1 MKKVAAITFGCKVNQ
16 YETACILD
24 DFQKAGY
31 EITEFKNQADIYI
44 INSCTV
50 TNRTDY
56 KSRNAIRKALEFKK
70 NNPDIKVIV
79 TGCYVQI
86 NPEKVKELG
95 PVDLII
101 DNNQKNR
108 IFDFLNDDQPEF
120 SDIFSA
126 FEFAELSTTNIPDK
140 ARAFIKVQDGCNYF
154 CAYCAVPY
162 GRGNPRS
169 RAPINVIKQ
178 VKTLVGSGYKEFV
191 LGGVNLGLYG
201 LEKREK
207 YYLPELLSELEQIGG
222 VEIIRLSS
230 IEPQLFSDDLLS
242 FFRESRK
249 IAPHFHIPLQSGSD
263 TILKRMHRHYRVI
276 EFRLLLEKLLEIF
289 PAAAVGLD
297 IIAGLPGETDKIFR
311 KTYELL
317 LLLPVTY
324 LHVFSYSSRPGT
336 RAAEMSGQV
345 KGDIIKARS
354 SMLTELSE
362 AKKRQY
368 VEKLISE
375 KIFLKGIAEKK
386 VKGFWTA
393 LSDHYI
399 RFYVKNKNLSEKELA
414 TGHTQNALF
423 DGVEVE

>member
-31 EITEFKNQADIYI
+31 EITEFKNLADVYI

-86 NPEKVKELG
+86 NREKVKELG
-95 PVDLII
+95 PVDLIV

-108 IFDFLNDDQPEF
+108 IFDFLNNDLPEF
-120 SDIFSA
+120 TDIFSV
-126 FEFAELSTTNIPDK
+126 FDFAELSTANIPDK

-154 CAYCAVPY
+154 CAYCTVPY

-169 RAPINVIKQ
+169 RDPMNVIKQ
-178 VKTLVGSGYKEFV
+178 VETLVASGYKEFV

-201 LEKREK
+201 LEKQDK
-207 YYLPELLSELEQIGG
+207 YHLPELLKDLEQIEG

-230 IEPQLFSDDLLS
+230 IEPQLFNDELFNYLRDSK
-242 FFRESRK
+242 K

-263 TILKRMHRHYRVI
+263 TILKRMHRHYRVM
-276 EFRLLLEKLLEIF
+276 EFRLLLEKLLELF

-297 IIAGLPGETDKIFR
+297 IIAGLPIKYSGKPMS
-311 KTYELL
+311 Y
-317 LLLPVTY
+317 Y
-324 LHVFSYSSRPGT
+324 LFF
-336 RAAEMSGQV
+336 
-345 KGDIIKARS
+345 
-354 SMLTELSE
+354 LSHICM
-362 AKKRQY
+362 Y
-368 VEKLISE
+368 FLI
-375 KIFLKGIAEKK
+375 
-386 VKGFWTA
+386 
-393 LSDHYI
+393 LSDLEPGLLECLD
-399 RFYVKNKNLSEKELA
+399 R
-414 TGHTQNALF
+414 
-423 DGVEVE
+423 

>member
-31 EITEFKNQADIYI
+31 EITEFKNLADVYI

-86 NPEKVKELG
+86 NREKVKELG
-95 PVDLII
+95 PVDLIV

-108 IFDFLNDDQPEF
+108 IFDFLNNDLPEF
-120 SDIFSA
+120 TDIFSV
-126 FEFAELSTTNIPDK
+126 FDFAELSTANIPDK

-154 CAYCAVPY
+154 CAYCTVPY

-169 RAPINVIKQ
+169 RDPMNVIKQ
-178 VKTLVGSGYKEFV
+178 VETLVASGYKEFV

-201 LEKREK
+201 LEKQDK
-207 YYLPELLSELEQIGG
+207 YHLPELLKDLEQIEG

-230 IEPQLFSDDLLS
+230 IEPQLFNDELFNYLRDSK
-242 FFRESRK
+242 K

-263 TILKRMHRHYRVI
+263 TILKIMHRHYRVM
-276 EFRLLLEKLLEIF
+276 EFRLLLEKLLELF

-317 LLLPVTY
+317 LILPVTY
-324 LHVFSYSSRPGT
+324 LHVFSYSLRPGT
-336 RAAEMSGQV
+336 RAAGMSGQV

-354 SMLTELSE
+354 SLLTELSE

-368 VEKLISE
+368 IEKLISE
-375 KIFLKGIAEKK
+375 KTSLKGIAEKK
-386 VKGFWTA
+386 VKGYWTA

-399 RFYVKNKNLSEKELA
+399 RFYLKNKNLSEKELA
-414 TGHTQNALF
+414 TGSAKNALF
-423 DGVEVE
+423 DGIEVE